1 MVNLR
6 LFIAL
11 SLPKAVQKGLAAVQ
25 QNLQPLTGSLVK
37 WVEPKNMHLTLE
49 FLGDVADSRVALLK
63 EILQQTAGDCPALNL
78 SLKGVGVFPHWH
90 SPRVIWVGL
99 GGDTLPL
106 EQLQEKLHQALWEQ
120 GFRLEH
126 KAFKPH
132 LTLGR
137 VKQRFQSSVA
147 AFPAKANLDLEKMAA
162 KQTGLLKPEVFTLN
176 RMELMQSVLTR
187 EGPIYTVLFSVVLP
201 AK

>member
-1 MVNLR
+1 MANLR

-11 SLPKAVQKGLAAVQ
+11 KLPEAMQKRLSAVQ
-25 QNLQPLTGSLVK
+25 QNLQPQTGSLVK

-49 FLGDVADSRVALLK
+49 FLGDTADSRVALLK
-63 EILQQTAGDCPALNL
+63 EILQQTAAGCPALKL
-78 SLKGVGVFPHWH
+78 SLNGVGAFPHWR

-99 GGDTLPL
+99 AGDILPL
-106 EQLQEKLHQALWEQ
+106 EQLQKKLHQALLEQ

-137 VKQRFQSSVA
+137 VKRRFQSKSA
-147 AFPAKANLDLEKMAA
+147 SPANANLDLEKMAA

-176 RMELMQSVLTR
+176 RVELMQSVLTR
-187 EGPIYTVLFSVVLP
+187 EGPIYTALSSVTLP
-201 AK
+201 VN

>member
-1 MVNLR
+1 MANLR

-11 SLPKAVQKGLAAVQ
+11 KLPEAMQKRLSAVQ
-25 QNLQPLTGSLVK
+25 QNLQPQTGSLVK

-49 FLGDVADSRVALLK
+49 FLGDTADSRVALLK
-63 EILQQTAGDCPALNL
+63 EILQQTAAGCPALKL
-78 SLKGVGVFPHWH
+78 SLNGVGAFPHWR

-99 GGDTLPL
+99 AGDILPL
-106 EQLQEKLHQALWEQ
+106 EQLQKKLHQALLEQ

-137 VKQRFQSSVA
+137 VKRRFQSKSA
-147 AFPAKANLDLEKMAA
+147 SPANANLDLEKMAA
-162 KQTGLLKPEVFTLN
+162 KQTGLLKPEVFTLK
-176 RMELMQSVLTR
+176 RVELMQSVLTR
-187 EGPIYTVLFSVVLP
+187 EGPIYTALSSVALSVN
-201 AK
+201 

>member
-1 MVNLR
+1 MANLR

-11 SLPKAVQKGLAAVQ
+11 NLPEAVQKGLAAVQ

-49 FLGDVADSRVALLK
+49 FLGDVDDSQVALLK
-63 EILQQTAGDCPALNL
+63 EILQQTAGDCPAINL
-78 SLKGVGVFPHWH
+78 SLKGVGAFPHWR

-99 GGDTLPL
+99 AGDIHPL
-106 EQLQEKLHQALWEQ
+106 KQLQNNLHQALLKQ

-137 VKQRFQSSVA
+137 VKQRFQSKS
-147 AFPAKANLDLEKMAA
+147 AFPANVNLDLEKTAA

-176 RMELMQSVLTR
+176 RVELMQSVLTR
-187 EGPIYTVLFSVVLP
+187 EGPIYTVLLSVFLP

>member
-1 MVNLR
+1 MANLR

-11 SLPKAVQKGLAAVQ
+11 NLPEAIRKGLAAVQ
-25 QNLQPLTGSLVK
+25 QNLQTQTGPRVK
-37 WVEPKNMHLTLE
+37 WVEPENLHLTLE
-49 FLGDVADSRVALLK
+49 FLGDVDENKVSLLK
-63 EILQQTAGDCPALNL
+63 QILQQTVPNCPALEL
-78 SLKGVGVFPHWH
+78 SLKGVGAFPHWRN
-90 SPRVIWVGL
+90 PRVIWVGL

-106 EQLQEKLHQALWEQ
+106 GQLQGKLHQALLEQ

-137 VKQRFQSSVA
+137 LKQRFQSPA
-147 AFPAKANLDLEKMAA
+147 ALPVSANLDLEKMAA
-162 KQTGLLKPEVFTLN
+162 RQTDILKPEAFTLN
-176 RMELMQSVLTR
+176 RVELMQSVLTR
-187 EGPIYTVLFSVVLP
+187 EGPIYTVLLSVVLP

>member
-1 MVNLR
+1 MANLR

-11 SLPKAVQKGLAAVQ
+11 NLPEAVQKGLAAVQ
-25 QNLQPLTGSLVK
+25 QNLQPLTGPLVK

-49 FLGDVADSRVALLK
+49 FLGDVDDSRVALLK
-63 EILQQTAGDCPALNL
+63 EILQQTAGDCPAINL
-78 SLKGVGVFPHWH
+78 SLKGVGAFPHWR

-99 GGDTLPL
+99 AGDIHPL
-106 EQLQEKLHQALWEQ
+106 KQLQNNLHQALLKQ

-137 VKQRFQSSVA
+137 VKQRFQSKS
-147 AFPAKANLDLEKMAA
+147 AFPDNVNLDLEKMAA

-176 RMELMQSVLTR
+176 RVELMQSVLTR
-187 EGPIYTVLFSVVLP
+187 EGPIYTALSSVVLP